1 MQIYFLLLIM
11 KKKNNNN
18 TKIFSITKKMKK
30 LCCVI
35 YRKYRK
41 FEKPKIYFFKK
52 TVLSIM
58 CSKCKNENEKLFK
71 EEESISIEISK
82 ITALI
87 ENI

>member
-1 MQIYFLLLIM
+1 MLFAGSIENLKNLKYTFL
-11 KKKNNNN
+11 
-18 TKIFSITKKMKK
+18 
-30 LCCVI
+30 
-35 YRKYRK
+35 
-41 FEKPKIYFFKK
+41 KK